1 MEGGGWLSVMMAL
14 GVIALV
20 MALALAAQRWRYR
33 TQGPLRKARTQQ

>member
-33 TQGPLRKARTQQ
+33 RKESLTKARSQQ